1 MKNLDDS
8 ILELELRLSR
18 FTTLQQKG
26 IKEYFK
32 VMNMQRKLYPDLF
45 DDVPSEEQIEA
56 DVEYR
61 RSISDA

>member
-8 ILELELRLSR
+8 ILDLGLRLYR
-18 FTTLQQKG
+18 FKTLKEKG
-26 IKEYFK
+26 IKEYFQA
-32 VMNMQRKLYPDLF
+32 MNMQRKLYPDLF